1 MVMVNETTLKS
12 ILNNKNFQ
20 TQKHKLAN
28 IQLISDKDAEQD
40 LLHQFLEVRCKNMS
54 ESEFERA
61 WGDNGKYENGKK
73 NNKYLCW
80 LMTHSVKDIT
90 KQKKID
96 EQKNKEAKEY
106 LKSNSIT
113 TCTIDDDSDN
123 SQNEKLKELVLL
135 NLEQLFHGST
145 RKKEFIKVLF
155 TKGSKEAQLYLA
167 EHTKTPINSYIS
179 VISKYC
185 DKNRKRFNV
194 VLNKEIS
201 NKDKKILSFIDS
213 FLTIE
218 NQENVSLFIKQGQES
233 ELISKHKAL
242 FEDLIGCCGEL
253 LNTHYITHQKALLQ
267 NWEKIEYQKE
277 KSYLIDYLEMKKEQ
291 LEKKLK

>member
-1 MVMVNETTLKS
+1 MVMVNSKTLNS
-12 ILNNKNFQ
+12 ILQSKNFQ

-28 IQLISDKDAEQD
+28 IQLISDNDAQNE

-54 ESEFERA
+54 ESEFINA
-61 WGDNGKYENGKK
+61 WEDKGKYENGKK

-113 TCTIDDDSDN
+113 TCTIDDNSDN

-155 TKGSKEAQLYLA
+155 TSGSKEAELYLKQ
-167 EHTKTPINSYIS
+167 HTKTPINSYIG

-185 DKNRKRFNV
+185 DKNRKRFNT
-194 VLNKEIS
+194 VLNKELS

-218 NQENVSLFIKQGQES
+218 HQNNVSLFIKQGQES

-242 FEDLIGCCGEL
+242 FEDLIGTCGDIPS
-253 LNTHYITHQKALLQ
+253 THYITHQVSLL
-267 NWEKIEYQKE
+267 NHWEKIEYQKE
-277 KSYLIDYLEMKKEQ
+277 KSYLIDYLEQKQKQ
-291 LEKKLK
+291 LQKKLK